1 MNQINSS
8 PLKKSKNLLKE
19 SFNQNEEDNSS
30 KKSGSSQSQKNK
42 EKKPKDFN
50 PLNIIDNINKNSL
63 TTPEDPLFEEIQK
76 KLESPAYA
84 QNELISD
91 MKLLLNRN
99 PFIKPFNNHSYFN
112 KNSFEIFGKQ
122 PTSKIICILNL
133 INYINVINAIRYYTR
148 NDPNQ
153 FPILLNE
160 LSINFSCDEDKI
172 NTKYVNV
179 VLMTPKSP
187 VLYNYISTRGNL
199 GIKDKA
205 YKKLVKEYCK
215 FW

>member
-50 PLNIIDNINKNSL
+50 LLNIIDNINKNSL

-112 KNSFEIFGKQ
+112 KNSF
-122 PTSKIICILNL
+122 
-133 INYINVINAIRYYTR
+133 R
-148 NDPNQ
+148 D
-153 FPILLNE
+153 
-160 LSINFSCDEDKI
+160 
-172 NTKYVNV
+172 
-179 VLMTPKSP
+179 
-187 VLYNYISTRGNL
+187 
-199 GIKDKA
+199 
-205 YKKLVKEYCK
+205 
-215 FW
+215 FWQTASQ